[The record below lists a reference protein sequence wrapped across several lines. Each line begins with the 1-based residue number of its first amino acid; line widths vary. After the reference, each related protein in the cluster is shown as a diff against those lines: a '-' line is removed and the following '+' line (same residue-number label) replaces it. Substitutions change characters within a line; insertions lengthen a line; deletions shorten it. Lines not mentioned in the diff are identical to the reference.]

1 MYVAAL
7 LRHDVYKSLPR
18 RIRERESVFDCLD
31 SALRQNAT
39 GQNERYTITVGVVYL
54 CSQSMCKANTEI

>member
-31 SALRQNAT
+31 SALRQNAS
-39 GQNERYTITVGVVYL
+39 GQNERYKIIGVDVWGEFFPNIWIY
-54 CSQSMCKANTEI
+54 